1 MVVGVVQQTLVRLKI
16 AEAISVMIA
25 IIADIVVTVLIV
37 NVPFENRN
45 LFTFF
50 YIYPAKTVPK

>member
-1 MVVGVVQQTLVRLKI
+1 
-16 AEAISVMIA
+16 MIA

-37 NVPFENRN
+37 NDPFRDRN

-50 YIYPAKTVPK
+50 YIYPAKIVPKPVTCEKMVIE

>member
-1 MVVGVVQQTLVRLKI
+1 
-16 AEAISVMIA
+16 MIA

-37 NVPFENRN
+37 NDPFRDRN

-50 YIYPAKTVPK
+50 YIYTCKNRAETSHLDEKC